1 VLGRGEEVGITMN
14 RISLGL
20 WLGALAFA
28 FMVFSWTG
36 CAVHTGGV
44 VVEEKHKDGPPPHAP
59 AHGYRAKHSYYYYP
73 STYVYFDVTRKVY
86 FYMEG
91 SVWRTTVSLPDS
103 IRVKLGDHVAID
115 MDDDEP
121 YREFESHKKKYPPGQ
136 MKKME
141 KGKKKDKD

>member
-1 VLGRGEEVGITMN
+1 MKMRNVCL
-14 RISLGL
+14 LA
-20 WLGALAFA
+20 GASAFA
-28 FMVFSWTG
+28 FTILALSG
-36 CAVHTGGV
+36 CALQTGGV
-44 VVEEKHKDGPPPHAP
+44 VVEEQSKGGPPPHAP

-73 STYVYFDVTRKVY
+73 SSYVYFDVTRNVY

-91 SVWRTTVSLPDS
+91 SVWRTTASLPDS
-103 IRVKLGDHVAID
+103 IRVKLGDHVTID

-141 KGKKKDKD
+141 KGRKKDKD

>member
-1 VLGRGEEVGITMN
+1 MKWTSLVG
-14 RISLGL
+14 
-20 WLGALAFA
+20 WVGAMVFA
-28 FMVFSWTG
+28 FMVFGWTG
-36 CAVHTGGV
+36 CTIQTGGV
-44 VVEEKHKDGPPPHAP
+44 VVEEKSKGGPPPHAP
-59 AHGYRAKHSYYYYP
+59 AYGYRAKHSYHYYP
-73 STYVYFDVTRKVY
+73 ASYVYLDVTRRVY

-103 IRVKLGDHVAID
+103 IRVKLGDHVTID

>member
-1 VLGRGEEVGITMN
+1 MKRSIVYLSAGAM
-14 RISLGL
+14 
-20 WLGALAFA
+20 ALAFMMPA
-28 FMVFSWTG
+28 MTG
-36 CAVHTGGV
+36 CTLQTGGV
-44 VVEEKHKDGPPPHAP
+44 VVEEKPKGGPPPHAP

-73 STYVYFDVTRKVY
+73 ASYVYFDMTRKVY

-103 IRVKLGDHVAID
+103 IRVKLGDHVTID

-136 MKKME
+136 LKKME